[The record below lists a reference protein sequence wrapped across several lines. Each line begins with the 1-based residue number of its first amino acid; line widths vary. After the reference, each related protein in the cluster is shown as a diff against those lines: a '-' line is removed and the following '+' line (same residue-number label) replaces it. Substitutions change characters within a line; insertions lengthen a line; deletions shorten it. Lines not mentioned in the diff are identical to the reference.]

1 MAKLLSFDSFST
13 AKSLSDSLATAKT
26 PALKKKPSSISS
38 SVVQQKLFD
47 LQRKA
52 NSSPSSEQ
60 RQNLLSWLRSQSLH
74 NQHFLFHFTDPFWAS
89 ILTQMYIHK
98 YNNGNFLFALIGKN
112 SRKMNSLEFKSIF
125 SVKKVGQATSLKED
139 CLEKALRFADNEEYC
154 DSLAL
159 SLEFLRN
166 FDEVLE
172 VFEEVSAGEC
182 FKVPCRLV
190 QDGGKRVSAEYPEW
204 FNPFEAHS
212 LAAWACFLL
221 EKQIWTHFLTQ
232 TANSSTKDI
241 QAPTD
246 SIAAL
251 VEVYTSIRHS
261 DKLSQFIN
269 KEFFEDKFSELYNK
283 LKNFHNFPIFVGPP
297 SSDIYKA
304 KDSEHNF
311 QCTKSIASI
320 FNHLA
325 KPEEDFVEYLFF
337 SPINRTGSILDLLLR
352 TLCMKIKEL
361 YHFFLAES
369 LISLEKPSKAQ
380 KSFEKTVKTKGPQK
394 PYKEKHYQE
403 ACKQVCQSLTSK
415 LFKTLYSNILETHP
429 KVSEVPIVDDSNF
442 QVVQKKTR
450 RPPQPQ
456 TVQHLTEVQ
465 RSKPRFKLSKKKPK
479 VKKSLYLWER
489 NQASHQYKAT
499 NESDFP
505 PLSPAVP
512 KETNDTLHQEI
523 LKYGDSTARK
533 VQNKFQFVCMMLH
546 KIEIVIAE
554 QLGGCIR
561 LYGSYA
567 TGLAIESSDIDL
579 GIMGVDLHNRHLLYE
594 ACETLNTS
602 LRLLPFVISFTPIL
616 TAKVPIIKLQ
626 VDLQPFSGVPSP
638 LLVDISF
645 VETYECAHQGFQAI
659 SFTKNLL
666 VLFPSIR
673 YLTMVLKNFLYS
685 INLNSSYYG
694 NL

>member
-13 AKSLSDSLATAKT
+13 AKSLSDSLVTAKT
-26 PALKKKPSSISS
+26 PAGKKKPSSISS
-38 SVVQQKLFD
+38 SLVQQKLSD
-47 LQRKA
+47 IQRKA
-52 NSSPSSEQ
+52 NSSPSSEL

-74 NQHFLFHFTDPFWAS
+74 NQHFSFHFTDPFWAS

-112 SRKMNSLEFKSIF
+112 NRKLSNFELKSLFTL
-125 SVKKVGQATSLKED
+125 KKVGQTTTLREES
-139 CLEKALRFADNEEYC
+139 LEKALRFADNEEYC
-154 DSLAL
+154 DSIAL

-166 FDEVLE
+166 FDEVLQS
-172 VFEEVSAGEC
+172 FEDISAGGC
-182 FKVPCRLV
+182 FKVPCRLIN
-190 QDGGKRVSAEYPEW
+190 DGQKRVNAEYPDW
-204 FNPFEAHS
+204 FNPFEPHS
-212 LAAWACFLL
+212 LAVWACFLL
-221 EKQIWTHFLTQ
+221 EKQIWTRFFLESS
-232 TANSSTKDI
+232 NSI
-241 QAPTD
+241 PNPIPTPSD
-246 SIAAL
+246 SITIL
-251 VEVYTSIRHS
+251 LSTYTSISNS
-261 DKLSQFIN
+261 DKLSQFMS
-269 KEFFEDKFSELYNK
+269 KEFFEDKFSEFYNK

-297 SSDIYKA
+297 SADLYKA
-304 KDSEHNF
+304 KDSVHNF
-311 QCTKSIASI
+311 QCIKSISSI
-320 FNHLA
+320 FTHQT
-325 KPEEDFVEYLFF
+325 KPGEDFVEYLFF
-337 SPINRTGSILDLLLR
+337 SPINRTGSILDLVLR

-369 LISLEKPSKAQ
+369 LISSEKPSKTK
-380 KSFEKTVKTKGPQK
+380 KSFDKSVKNKGVQK
-394 PYKEKHYQE
+394 PYNEKHYQE

-415 LFKTLYSNILETHP
+415 IFKTLYSSIVEKKQNTSD
-429 KVSEVPIVDDSNF
+429 VVDDLNF

-450 RPPQPQ
+450 RPPQ
-456 TVQHLTEVQ
+456 VQSVQPLVEVQ
-465 RSKPRFKLSKKKPK
+465 KSKPKFKPSSKKKSK
-479 VKKSLYLWER
+479 VKKSLFLWER
-489 NQASHQYKAT
+489 SQASHQYKAT

-505 PLSPAVP
+505 PLCPAVS
-512 KETNDTLHQEI
+512 KEPNDTLHQEI
-523 LKYGDSTARK
+523 LKFGDSTARK
-533 VQNKFQFVCMMLH
+533 VQNKFQFICMMLH

-579 GIMGVDLHNRHLLYE
+579 GIMGVDLHNRQLLYE
-594 ACETLNTS
+594 ACETLNSS

-626 VDLQPFSGVPSP
+626 VDLQTFSGVPSP